1 MSDNRPVL
9 SSAEFASMPGGSRE
23 VVSGKQGKRGGYYV
37 SRDPR
42 LPVEAGGSPEAVSG
56 RPFDTQAVHEHLNDI
71 KHTASKIVPTG
82 FGKVRAAT
90 PAESANVHQGIW
102 NDPESKKTYMD
113 VSDRIP
119 SLSTALKRGIE
130 QKQLAI
136 WAAGK
141 GTELPTHHIDD
152 KGNKTVNP
160 AAAMVAESYGKK
172 EQEWNDRR
180 KMSKGAKKTELQNIS
195 TALKGMKK

>member
-1 MSDNRPVL
+1 MSDNRPVI
-9 SSAEFASMPGGSRE
+9 SNQEFAKMPGGSRE
-23 VVSGKQGKRGGYYV
+23 LVSGKAGKRGGYYV

-42 LPVEAGGSPEAVSG
+42 LPVEKGGSPEATSNSS
-56 RPFDTQAVHEHLNDI
+56 FDTKAVTAHREDVKNM
-71 KHTASKIVPTG
+71 ASKIVPTG
-82 FGKVRAAT
+82 FGTTRPAT
-90 PAESANVHQGIW
+90 PKESANVHQGIW
-102 NDPESKKTYMD
+102 NDPESNKTYMD

-119 SLSTALKRGIE
+119 SLSTALKRGIA

-136 WAAGK
+136 WAGSK
-141 GTELPTHHIDD
+141 GTELVTHHMDE

-180 KMSKGAKKTELQNIS
+180 KMSKNAKAADLTRIS
-195 TALKGMKK
+195 EALKGMKK

>member
-1 MSDNRPVL
+1 MSDNRPVV
-9 SSAEFASMPGGSRE
+9 SHAEFAASYGGSRE
-23 VVSGKQGKRGGYYV
+23 LVSGKKGKRGGYYV

-42 LPVEAGGSPEAVSG
+42 LPVEQGGSPEATSNKA
-56 RPFDTQAVHEHLNDI
+56 FDTEAVAAHHKDI
-71 KHTASKIVPTG
+71 KDVASKIVPTG
-82 FGKVRAAT
+82 FGTTRAAT
-90 PAESANVHQGIW
+90 SKESENVHQGIW
-102 NDPESKKTYMD
+102 NDTESGKTYLD
-113 VSDRIP
+113 VSDRVP

-141 GTELPTHHIDD
+141 GAELPTHHMDE

-160 AAAMVAESYGKK
+160 AASMVAESYGKK

-180 KMSKGAKKTELQNIS
+180 KMSKSAKAADLTRIS
-195 TALKGMKK
+195 EALKGMKK